1 MSKNIRAIVSKIS
14 ATAISKTELEAIFKK
29 YPEFTK
35 LSIVEDGLDYAVSFD
50 YDGKTHNLRFR
61 KK

>member
-1 MSKNIRAIVSKIS
+1 MSNLDSIVAKIS
-14 ATAISKTELEAIFKK
+14 ATAMSKSELEAIFKK

-35 LSIVEDGLDYAVSFD
+35 LNIVADGLDYAVSFEF
-50 YDGKTHNLRFR
+50 DGKTHNLRFR